1 VYLIVGTGV
10 VYIYSTNSNGKRS
23 SIAAHIQSFRLSVS
37 VCALC
42 SHPLLLPLAVVVC
55 EGVGELAAHLCR
67 EIEGQHL
74 RPTSQV
80 FHDFRRFPTNNR
92 STRCLTSGP
101 CQDLKFYYSLYVGKL
116 NHKLN
121 RQAKSQAESL
131 LLSSSSIL
139 SAIN

>member
-67 EIEGQHL
+67 EIEGTLGQ
-74 RPTSQV
+74 PVKYSMTSDVFPLIIGVLGALLQV
-80 FHDFRRFPTNNR
+80 HAR
-92 STRCLTSGP
+92 
-101 CQDLKFYYSLYVGKL
+101 
-116 NHKLN
+116 
-121 RQAKSQAESL
+121 
-131 LLSSSSIL
+131 I
-139 SAIN
+139 